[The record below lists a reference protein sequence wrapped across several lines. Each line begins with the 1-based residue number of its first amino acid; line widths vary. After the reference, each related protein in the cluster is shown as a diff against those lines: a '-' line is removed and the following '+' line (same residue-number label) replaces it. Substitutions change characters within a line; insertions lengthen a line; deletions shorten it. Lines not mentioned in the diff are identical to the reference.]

1 MSFATLGTHSG
12 SLILQMAIY
21 LLHSLTAAKQRL
33 APLITSNAN
42 TGEAL
47 KAPQHVYQLQDRSPP
62 LLLFPKTLTS
72 YIYKSEK
79 LAIQLHSDV
88 HSEICSGVCS
98 GIHLYPLLFS
108 YPSLSIHFPHPAD
121 STPCHFPQSS
131 PAQHHFGH
139 LSHVHVMSAT
149 QIQTTHNKN
158 TILKTSE
165 YNSHI

>member
-1 MSFATLGTHSG
+1 MLTLG
-12 SLILQMAIY
+12 
-21 LLHSLTAAKQRL
+21 R
-33 APLITSNAN
+33 P
-42 TGEAL
+42 
-47 KAPQHVYQLQDRSPP
+47 PP
-62 LLLFPKTLTS
+62 LLLFPKTFTS

-139 LSHVHVMSAT
+139 PSHVHIMSAT

-158 TILKTSE
+158 TILTFENSILKPQNTILKPQNTILKPQNN
-165 YNSHI
+165 NSHI